1 MSYILTCIY
10 KSSVP
15 HSFALVTHVLDN
27 LDLTGTGYCGSL
39 NFRRTA
45 RAVTRM
51 YDTALQASG
60 IRSTQFGLLIGIA
73 KTQPVSMGK
82 LAEVLVVDQTTL
94 TRSLRLLEKE
104 ELITIS
110 PRSTRR
116 QRFLALTPAGEEAL
130 ERSLPLWRAAHARFT
145 GTIGSDYWLKLR
157 AELESLAYTT
167 MGMLPGEDAGTDA
180 SVSQPD
186 VESAE

>member
-1 MSYILTCIY
+1 
-10 KSSVP
+10 
-15 HSFALVTHVLDN
+15 VTHVLDN

-94 TRSLRLLEKE
+94 TRSLRLLEKDG
-104 ELITIS
+104 LITIS

-116 QRFLALTPAGEEAL
+116 QRFLELTPAGEEAL

-167 MGMLPGEDAGTDA
+167 MGMLPGEDAATDA